1 MVSSE
6 SQNAAM
12 GFYFYPRGGS
22 AQVARYLS
30 RALVGTRWEPTVL
43 SGSLGSEREPSHA
56 GKFFSTLRCESL
68 DYSPAVQSW
77 AAGADPM
84 AATVPMHAS
93 YEDKPGVPDRAFA
106 RLDATAFRL
115 QVRSWKLFLGERLSA
130 VPSVVHLHHL
140 TPIHEA
146 VHQLWPH
153 VPVITHLHGTELKML
168 AAHDSAPS
176 SCDWTNRMRRWAQRS
191 ARVVT
196 VSAMDH
202 QLAIDLLG
210 VPAQRVVTIAN
221 GVDTEV
227 FAPRTLTL
235 AERLACWRRWLVDDP
250 RGWRPGE
257 GEGSVR
263 YTADDMSAFVDA
275 AGSAVPVVLY
285 AGRFLRF
292 KRLQLLIEAHHS
304 LRRDSGSAA
313 VLVIVGG
320 YPGEWEGEHPYHTV
334 QRLGAEGVFF
344 VGWRDHADLA
354 EALACSDV
362 FAAPSVDEPFG
373 LVYLEA
379 MAAGVPPIA
388 TNTGGPC
395 AFINADP
402 HRPTGWMV
410 PPDDVAAITQALAE
424 AVSEP
429 LTRAVRGRRAEKF
442 VRERYSWAAA
452 ADEFAQLYCAV
463 VAEPDSSGRAQLGRP
478 TSGVAYDRIAPCP
491 SLGSR

>member
-1 MVSSE
+1 
-6 SQNAAM
+6 M

-43 SGSLGSEREPSHA
+43 SGSLGSARERTHA
-56 GKFFSTLRCESL
+56 GSFFSTLRCASL

-77 AAGADPM
+77 AAGDDPM

-106 RLDATAFRL
+106 RLDNDAFRL
-115 QVRSWKLFLGERLSA
+115 QVCSWKHFLGERLST
-130 VPSVVHLHHL
+130 VPSVFHLHHL
-140 TPIHEA
+140 TPMHEA

-153 VPVITHLHGTELKML
+153 VPVVTHLHGTELKML
-168 AAHDSAPS
+168 AAHDRALS
-176 SCDWTNRMRRWAQRS
+176 SCEWSSRMRLWAQRS

-210 VPAQRVVTIAN
+210 VPVQRVVTIAN
-221 GVDTEV
+221 GVDADV

-235 AERLACWRRWLVDDP
+235 AERLACWQRWLVDDP

-263 YTADDMSAFVDA
+263 YTADDLSAFVDG
-275 AGSAVPVVLY
+275 AGSAVPVVLF

-292 KRLQLLIEAHHS
+292 KRLQLLIEAHHA
-304 LRRDSGSAA
+304 LRGATGSAA

-320 YPGEWEGEHPYHTV
+320 YPGEWEGEHPYDTV

-344 VGWRDHADLA
+344 VGWRDHVDLA
-354 EALACSDV
+354 KALACSDV

-395 AFINADP
+395 VFINVDP
-402 HRPTGWMV
+402 SRPTGWMV
-410 PPDDVAAITQALAE
+410 PPDDVAAITRALTE

-429 LTRAVRGRRAEKF
+429 LMRATRGRRAAKF
-442 VRERYSWAAA
+442 VRERYSWAVAA
-452 ADEFAQLYCAV
+452 GEFAQLYGAV
-463 VAEPDSSGRAQLGRP
+463 VAEPDSSGRGQRGWP
-478 TSGVAYDRIAPCP
+478 TSGVA
-491 SLGSR
+491 

>member
-1 MVSSE
+1 
-6 SQNAAM
+6 M

-30 RALVGTRWEPTVL
+30 RALVGTRWEPTVF

-68 DYSPAVQSW
+68 DYSPAAQSW
-77 AAGADPM
+77 ASGVDPM
-84 AATVPMHAS
+84 AAAVPMHAS
-93 YEDKPGVPDRAFA
+93 YENKPGVPDRHFFDLDEAAFT
-106 RLDATAFRL
+106 R
-115 QVRSWKLFLGERLSA
+115 QVESWKRFFSSA
-130 VPSVVHLHHL
+130 RCTPALMHLHHL
-140 TPIHEA
+140 TPMHEA

-153 VPVITHLHGTELKML
+153 VPVVTHLHGTELKML
-168 AAHDSAPS
+168 ESTYETRFTHE
-176 SCDWTNRMRRWAQRS
+176 WTCRMRRWAQRS

-202 QLAIDLLG
+202 QLALDLLSI
-210 VPAQRVVTIAN
+210 PPQRTVTIAN
-221 GVDTEV
+221 GVDTDV
-227 FAPRTLTL
+227 FARRTLTL
-235 AERLACWRRWLVDDP
+235 AERLVCWQRWLVDDP
-250 RGWRPGE
+250 RGWRPGA

-263 YTADDMSAFVDA
+263 YRMEDLSGFVDA
-275 AGSAVPVVLY
+275 DGSAVPVVLY

-292 KRLQLLIEAHHS
+292 KRLQLLIEAHHA
-304 LRRDSGSAA
+304 LRMATGSAA

-320 YPGEWEGEHPYHTV
+320 YPGEWEGEHPYDTV

-344 VGWRDHADLA
+344 VGWRDHTDLA
-354 EALACSDV
+354 TALACSDV

-395 AFINADP
+395 AFINVDP
-402 HRPTGWMV
+402 NRSTGWMV
-410 PPDDVAAITQALAE
+410 PPDDVAAITRALAE

-429 LTRAVRGRRAEKF
+429 LTRAARGRRAAKF
-442 VRERYSWAAA
+442 VGERYSWAVA
-452 ADEFAQLYCAV
+452 ADEFAQLYSAV
-463 VAEPDSSGRAQLGRP
+463 VAEPGSIGRAQLGRP
-478 TSGVAYDRIAPCP
+478 TSGVA
-491 SLGSR
+491 